1 MMTEQTAVLMNERR
15 ECGSVANFTSS
26 ALLKE
31 GREAGREGG
40 RERERDGGGGGLH
53 LEPLRRFTLLFFS
66 VRFVNIIRLSS
77 PASSLLFHS
86 LAHLFFMASKQ
97 STYIVYH
104 QKSSLY

>member
-1 MMTEQTAVLMNERR
+1 MTEQTAVLMNERR

-31 GREAGREGG
+31 GRQGGREG
-40 RERERDGGGGGLH
+40 EREGDGGGGGLH

-97 STYIVYH
+97 STYIVYN